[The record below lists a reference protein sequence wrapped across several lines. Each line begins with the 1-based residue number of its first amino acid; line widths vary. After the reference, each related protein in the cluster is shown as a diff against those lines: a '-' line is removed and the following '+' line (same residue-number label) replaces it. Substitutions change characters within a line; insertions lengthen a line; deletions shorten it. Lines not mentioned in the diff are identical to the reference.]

1 MNELPPVNRKL
12 DQYEKMD
19 IEKLGKAILV
29 EPNYVARIEL
39 ISRLREKNHRFA
51 IPRIEFAL
59 YDDNHEVIDE
69 AAKALASMNHRDAIS
84 AIRRAIRMHL
94 GADKIKLRSFDN
106 DGIENAIQKLSPSGN
121 IVVSKLWA
129 QAKQFTRH

>member
-1 MNELPPVNRKL
+1 MNELPPLNRKL

-19 IEKLGKAILV
+19 IEKLGKAILI
-29 EPNYVARIEL
+29 EPNHVARIEL
-39 ISRLREKNHRFA
+39 ISRLRETNHKFA

-94 GADKIKLRSFDN
+94 GADNIRLRSFDN
-106 DGIENAIQKLSPSGN
+106 DSIESAIQKLSASGN
-121 IVVSKLWA
+121 IIVSKLWEH
-129 QAKQFTRH
+129 AKQFTKH